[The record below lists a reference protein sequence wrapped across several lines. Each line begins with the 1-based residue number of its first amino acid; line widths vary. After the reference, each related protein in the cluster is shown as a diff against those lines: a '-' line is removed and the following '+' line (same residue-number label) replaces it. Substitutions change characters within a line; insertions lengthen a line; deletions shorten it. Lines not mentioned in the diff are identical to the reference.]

1 MPRPALRRAS
11 AHAAL
16 LSCTAL
22 AFPAT
27 GQELSE
33 AVVLDEVVI
42 TAAGFEQAVAD
53 APASVT
59 VIDSEELA
67 RRNVTSL
74 SDALRG
80 VQGVVT
86 TGIAAEQDISIRGL
100 PGQYT
105 LILVDGKRQGT
116 RESRPNGSSGY
127 EQSFIPPAAAIE
139 RIEIVRGPMSSLYG
153 SDAMGGVVNIITKKV
168 ADRWG
173 GSVTAETTL
182 PQHDRD
188 GSATQGSF
196 YLSGPVAADQLGLQ
210 VWGRVLERDES
221 EVLDG
226 LQGAEEFD
234 LTGRLTWAPTDNQEM
249 MLDYGTSRLQRF
261 LTPGRTVAADG
272 ERDRQDNDRDHWSLT
287 HVGRWQDATTELSF
301 SRETGQRTGWSLD
314 DDDVLV
320 RDLRAPEIENSIL
333 DAKVTAPLT
342 LGGQSHMLVGG
353 LVWQRAEL
361 RDQNPGLGTDEVM
374 TFSADQWAVY
384 AEDQWELRDDL
395 SLTLGA
401 RWTDHEYFGG
411 ELTPRAYAVWKPRD
425 GLTIKGGV
433 STGYRTPDLR
443 QIVPGY
449 YYTTQ
454 RGAGVIVSNPDLK
467 PENSTSYE
475 LGAVW
480 ERDGTQFSA
489 TAFQTDFENKI
500 ESYNTGET
508 IVVGGNTFN
517 RWEQINVQ
525 DARLRGIELT
535 ADTEL
540 RPDLTLRASY
550 TYTDSEQLSGIYEGL
565 PLTRTPKHMASLQLD
580 WDTPVQ
586 GLSAWGAV
594 NHHGE
599 EVNAGARIGTNGTP
613 YAYDEDGDP
622 IAFLYDAYTTVDVG
636 ANYQFNDQLTL
647 NGAVYNLLDEDV
659 TAAENNT
666 YQEGRRLWLGMT
678 STF

>member
-1 MPRPALRRAS
+1 MPRSVLRRS
-11 AHAAL
+11 AARAAL

-22 AFPAT
+22 ALPAAA
-27 GQELSE
+27 QQAESL
-33 AVVLDEVVI
+33 VLDEVVI

-59 VIDSEELA
+59 VIDAEELSERA
-67 RRNVTSL
+67 VSSL

-80 VQGVVT
+80 VQSVVT

-127 EQSFIPPAAAIE
+127 EQSFVPPVTAIE

-168 ADRWG
+168 SDTWT
-173 GSVTAETTL
+173 GSMTTEATL
-182 PQHDRD
+182 PEHDRD
-188 GSATQGSF
+188 GGSAQGSF
-196 YLSGPVAADQLGLQ
+196 YVSGPLVADQLGLQ
-210 VWGRVLERDES
+210 FWGRVMERDES
-221 EVLDG
+221 DVLDG
-226 LQGAEEFD
+226 LQGAEEYD
-234 LTGRLTWAPTDNQEM
+234 LTGRLTWTPSDNQEV
-249 MLDYGTSRLQRF
+249 MLDYGTSRLKRF
-261 LTPGRTVAADG
+261 MTPGLTVVDTG

-287 HVGRWQDATTELSF
+287 HVGRWQDVTTELSF
-301 SRETGQRTGWSLD
+301 SQETGKRTGWSLD
-314 DDDVLV
+314 GDDVLV

-342 LGGQSHMLVGG
+342 LAGQSHMLVGG

-361 RDQNPGLGTDEVM
+361 RDLNPGLGTDEVM

-384 AEDQWELRDDL
+384 AEDEWELRPDL

-411 ELTPRAYAVWKPRD
+411 ELTPRAYAVWKPSED
-425 GLTIKGGV
+425 LTINGGV

-480 ERDGTQFSA
+480 ERDGMHFSA
-489 TAFQTDFENKI
+489 TAFQTNFENKI
-500 ESYNTGET
+500 ESFNTGGT
-508 IVVGGNTFN
+508 IVVGDNTYN
-517 RWEQINVQ
+517 RWEQINIQ
-525 DARLRGIELT
+525 DARLRGIELS
-535 ADTEL
+535 ADAEL
-540 RPDLTLRASY
+540 RADMTLRATY
-550 TYTDSEQLSGIYEGL
+550 TYTESEQLSGAYEGL
-565 PLTRTPKHMASLQLD
+565 PLTRTPEHMASLQLD
-580 WDTPVQ
+580 WDTPVE
-586 GLSAWGAV
+586 GLAAWGAV
-594 NHHGE
+594 NYHGE

-622 IAFLYDAYTTVDVG
+622 IAFLYEAYTTVDVG
-636 ANYQFNDQLTL
+636 ANYQVNDRVSL
-647 NGAVYNLLDEDV
+647 NGAIYNLFDEDV
-659 TAAENNT
+659 TTTENNT
-666 YQEGRRLWLGMT
+666 YQEGRRLWLGLT

>member
-1 MPRPALRRAS
+1 MPHAVLRRAS
-11 AHAAL
+11 LSAAL

-22 AFPAT
+22 AFPVTA
-27 GQELSE
+27 QELSE

-59 VIDSEELA
+59 VIDAEELS
-67 RRNVTSL
+67 RRRVTSL

-139 RIEIVRGPMSSLYG
+139 RIEVVRGPMSSLYG
-153 SDAMGGVVNIITKKV
+153 SDAMGGVVNIITRKV

-188 GSATQGSF
+188 GTGTQGSF
-196 YLSGPVAADQLGLQ
+196 YLTGPLLADRLGLQ
-210 VWGRVLERDES
+210 LWGRVLERDES
-221 EVLDG
+221 DVLDG
-226 LQGAEEFD
+226 LQGAEEHD
-234 LTGRLTWAPTDNQEM
+234 LTGRLTWTPSDSQEV
-249 MLDYGTSRLQRF
+249 MLDYGVSRLKRF
-261 LTPGRTVAADG
+261 TTPGLTVEPDG
-272 ERDRQDNDRDHWSLT
+272 ERNRQDNDRDHWSLT
-287 HVGRWQDATTELSF
+287 HIGRWQDATTEVSF
-301 SRETGQRTGWSLD
+301 SRESGQRTTWAPAEEGP
-314 DDDVLV
+314 LV
-320 RDLRAPEIENSIL
+320 RDTRAPEIDNSVL
-333 DAKVTAPLT
+333 DAKVTAPLH
-342 LGGQSHMLVGG
+342 LAGQSHMLVGG

-361 RDQNPGLGTDEVM
+361 SDVNPGLGTDEVL

-384 AEDQWELRDDL
+384 AEDQWELRPDL

-411 ELTPRAYAVWKPRD
+411 ELTPRIYAVWKPSD
-425 GLTIKGGV
+425 DLTIKGGI
-433 STGYRTPDLR
+433 STGYRAPDLR

-454 RGAGVIVSNPDLK
+454 RGAGVIVSNPDLQ
-467 PENSTSYE
+467 PESSTSYE

-480 ERDGTQFSA
+480 DRNGTQLSV
-489 TAFQTDFENKI
+489 TAFQTDFEDKI
-500 ESYNTGET
+500 ESFNTGTT
-508 IVVGGNTFN
+508 IIVGGNSFN

-525 DARLRGIELT
+525 AARVRGVELT
-535 ADTEL
+535 ADTAL
-540 RPDLTLRASY
+540 TADLSLRATY
-550 TYTDSEQLSGIYEGL
+550 TYTDSEQRSGVYDGL
-565 PLTRTPKHMASLQLD
+565 PLTRTPRHMASLQLD
-580 WDTPVQ
+580 WTTPVE
-586 GLSAWGAV
+586 GLQAWGAL
-594 NHHGE
+594 NYHGKE
-599 EVNAGARIGTNGTP
+599 INAGARVGTNGTP
-613 YAYDEDGDP
+613 YAYDEDGSP
-622 IAFLYDAYTTVDVG
+622 IAFQYDAYTTVDVG
-636 ANYQFNDQLTL
+636 ANYRINDRMAL
-647 NGAVYNLLDEDV
+647 NGAVYNLFDEEV
-659 TAAENNT
+659 TPAENNT
-666 YQEGRRLWLGMT
+666 YQEGRRLWLGLT